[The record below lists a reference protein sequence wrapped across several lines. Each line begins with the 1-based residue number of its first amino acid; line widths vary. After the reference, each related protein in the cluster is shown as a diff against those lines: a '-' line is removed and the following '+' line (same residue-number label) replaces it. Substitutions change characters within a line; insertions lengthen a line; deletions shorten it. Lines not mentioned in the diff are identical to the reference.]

1 MSDISS
7 PSTVMAYVCDDNTGR
22 WYKRELPRSDS
33 GSYPDL
39 GQHSHSSKHRPGQT
53 PLYRDHRQDSS
64 SPGPVVRRGV
74 RTPTAAAPLA
84 QGERIPGIVPMQ
96 EGKQGKGDKIP
107 DRIQW
112 AKNCPVDW
120 TNRVTNANINLVLWA
135 WSYVDEI
142 LATRTGM
149 APNLEAGEL
158 EARLQHFCHVLEI
171 TMQTSGLTDFTNDS
185 WAVARLYDKK
195 VQQKVDNGLF
205 SWVQLSDINHGGS
218 LPHELIAATQEL
230 ARKPKFKADG
240 KTGAG
245 DGKAG
250 AGEGKSGDGRGKSG
264 WKSGDGRDKSG
275 DGRDKSGWKCP
286 SWNYSETRGK
296 CRFELEN
303 PSEKCNRVHECTWC
317 KTKQLT
323 PVDHQRFFCRKR
335 IAEEE
340 G

>member
-1 MSDISS
+1 
-7 PSTVMAYVCDDNTGR
+7 
-22 WYKRELPRSDS
+22 
-33 GSYPDL
+33 
-39 GQHSHSSKHRPGQT
+39 
-53 PLYRDHRQDSS
+53 
-64 SPGPVVRRGV
+64 
-74 RTPTAAAPLA
+74 
-84 QGERIPGIVPMQ
+84 
-96 EGKQGKGDKIP
+96 
-107 DRIQW
+107 
-112 AKNCPVDW
+112 
-120 TNRVTNANINLVLWA
+120 
-135 WSYVDEI
+135 
-142 LATRTGM
+142 M

-250 AGEGKSGDGRGKSG
+250 AGDGKSGDGRGKSG